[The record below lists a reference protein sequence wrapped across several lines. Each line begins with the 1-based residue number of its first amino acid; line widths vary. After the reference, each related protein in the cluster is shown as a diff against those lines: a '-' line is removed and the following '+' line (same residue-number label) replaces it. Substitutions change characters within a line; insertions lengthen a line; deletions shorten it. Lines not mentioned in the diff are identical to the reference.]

1 MGTWMVH
8 TQVRRQR
15 EVYGWKLEQVARCG
29 CGSYRSRSYLVIAL
43 VLSVMQEPGLETA
56 YGREGGEATGRARER
71 EKEEERLLCWSEERE
86 DVKVTYIFET
96 QLYYEQEFISCTEF
110 VRVGNNVSKA
120 NVQKLMVIIIRSS
133 VCICFSLS
141 LSVL

>member
-1 MGTWMVH
+1 M
-8 TQVRRQR
+8 
-15 EVYGWKLEQVARCG
+15 
-29 CGSYRSRSYLVIAL
+29 
-43 VLSVMQEPGLETA
+43 
-56 YGREGGEATGRARER
+56 
-71 EKEEERLLCWSEERE
+71 
-86 DVKVTYIFET
+86 KVTYIFET